1 MKDKISSKRNDK
13 DLYYFNEA
21 LEYYSRFDKS
31 DFIFDQEINHLN
43 PNQLRDDMIN
53 ELNNLREIIS
63 NHPDLKYQNL
73 PEDQKQC
80 FNEFVKTYSTCP
92 LCGEYLHFF
101 NLKKVFFDEKK
112 RIIKDNL
119 IKIMN
124 SKIKNFKKFSL
135 NIGIPCCKCYKEIF
149 ENKK

>member
-1 MKDKISSKRNDK
+1 MKDKIFSKRNYK
-13 DLYYFNEA
+13 DTSYFKEA
-21 LEYYSRFDKS
+21 LEYYNKFDIL
-31 DFIFDQEINHLN
+31 DFNFDQEINHLN
-43 PNQLRDDMIN
+43 PNQLRDEMIN

-80 FNEFVKTYSTCP
+80 FNEFIKTYSTCP

-101 NLKKVFFDEKK
+101 NLKKVFFDEDKQVI
-112 RIIKDNL
+112 RDNL

-124 SKIKNFKKFSL
+124 SENKKLKKFSL
-135 NIGIPCCKCYKEIF
+135 SIGIPCCKCYKEIF
-149 ENKK
+149 GE